1 MCTPTCNCRLHSPPA
16 RTIQQPCPLL
26 YRLSCWQWD
35 RSVRLYPPVC
45 SVTCLHPPHVS
56 HRNDMQHLC
65 ALARCTPQVHM
76 AICACF
82 WVCAH
87 GVRVGIQVVSGVSL
101 CFADLAFFF
110 FFFPSSSPTSRV
122 HHGPRPIFSFLFSVL
137 FLLIGLLFLFFSFL
151 FSFSAFCFLLSA
163 FCFTFYFLLFTF
175 FSFLFTFFSFTF
187 CLTVLL
193 SVFFFTLLLLY
204 CFGFGVSYQIP

>member
-1 MCTPTCNCRLHSPPA
+1 MSVTAMTCNICVHWPGARL
-16 RTIQQPCPLL
+16 
-26 YRLSCWQWD
+26 
-35 RSVRLYPPVC
+35 
-45 SVTCLHPPHVS
+45 
-56 HRNDMQHLC
+56 
-65 ALARCTPQVHM
+65 RCTWQYVPVFGCAPMVLESAFKSFQVCHY
-76 AICACF
+76 
-82 WVCAH
+82 
-87 GVRVGIQVVSGVSL
+87 
-101 CFADLAFFF
+101 ADLAFFF